1 MVVNIFEYDSVSF
14 IAQDSKSCHMDC
26 SAVNYRKIEIS
37 TQEVG
42 LVEGAA
48 GLAVLSVLRHM
59 GFALEAVVLRPDWGM
74 VAVA

>member
-1 MVVNIFEYDSVSF
+1 MNIFEYDSVSF

-37 TQEVG
+37 TQEAG

-48 GLAVLSVLRHM
+48 GLAVLSVHRHM
-59 GFALEAVVLRPDWGM
+59 GFALEAAVLRLDSGM
-74 VAVA
+74 VAAA